1 MELRHFDRDDWHA
14 YAGCESADPLI
25 AYFETFT
32 LIVDGYYVGSDR
44 LTPTGSYMSMWRFPD
59 VGVAMLFAL
68 AVRGV
73 EPSDI
78 MDLKAGVYGG
88 RPVG

>member
-1 MELRHFDRDDWHA
+1 MELRPFDRDDWHA
-14 YAGCESADPLI
+14 YSGCESENPLI
-25 AYFETFT
+25 AYSETYT
-32 LIVDGYYVGSDR
+32 LIVDGDHVGTDR
-44 LTPTGSYMSMWRFPD
+44 MTDSGSYMSTWRFPD
-59 VGVAMLFAL
+59 AGTAMLFAL
-68 AVRGV
+68 SIRGI